1 MGNDQGVYSRK
12 QVIMKITKLVIA
24 IVIIWHLAFG
34 AFIFSQQ
41 RTMQKQ
47 EEITTELCKLV
58 NIQEEVIDASQ
69 EVIELQEKVMLMN

>member
-41 RTMQKQ
+41 RTIQ
-47 EEITTELCKLV
+47 EQDELATELYKLV
-58 NIQEEVIDASQ
+58 DIQEEVIDASQ